1 MVILDVISIFI
12 ITYFLSKI
20 SEMNNESM
28 NIMDRLWITMEDYSI
43 QLSKLKVDKFSQ
55 DMRILH
61 MKLWMYIYNSM

>member
-1 MVILDVISIFI
+1 MVILDVISIFV

-20 SEMNNESM
+20 SEMNEESLL
-28 NIMDRLWITMEDYSI
+28 IMDRLWITMEDYAI

-61 MKLWMYIYNSM
+61 MKLWMYIYSAV